1 MKNKRI
7 LLCGASIAGPA
18 LAFWLNRYGFD
29 VVVVEKADTIRRGG
43 QAVDFKGSIHLTV
56 LERMGILDAVRAA
69 SVPSEDGS
77 IIDARARR
85 IGTTPGRFAGGDI
98 NVPRGDL
105 AAILHGLTTGR
116 CAYRFGD
123 TITALDQ
130 GSDDVAVA
138 FARAAPE
145 RFDLVIG
152 ADGIHSTTRR
162 LAFDPE
168 ADHVKHLGYHNALV
182 GLPAGDEDAMYN
194 EPGRMAAL
202 GGAKAP
208 AWFVFAS
215 ELMPGDRDDTG
226 AQKQFLIDAYR
237 GAGWRVAEL
246 MAGVPDAQEFYLD
259 AISRVTIDRYA
270 ASRVALVGDAAYGN
284 ALGGFGTGLAGVGAY
299 VLAGELHRADGD
311 HQRAFTAYEARYR
324 GYASVSQKVNAG
336 RLLAPATRF
345 GIRARNLLFS
355 SLATFGPLMNLVDRP
370 ASNLK
375 LENYDTA

>member
-7 LLCGASIAGPA
+7 LICGASIAGPA

-29 VVVVEKADTIRRGG
+29 VVVVEKADAIRRGG

-56 LERMGILDAVRAA
+56 LKRMGILDVVRAA

-77 IIDARARR
+77 IIDARGRR

-105 AAILHGLTTGR
+105 AAILHGLTAGR
-116 CAYRFGD
+116 CEYRFGD

-162 LAFDPE
+162 LAFGPE
-168 ADHVKHLGYHNALV
+168 ADYVKHLGYHYALV

-215 ELMPGDRDDTG
+215 DPMPGARDDTG

-237 GAGWRVAEL
+237 GASWRVAEL

-284 ALGGFGTGLAGVGAY
+284 ALGGFGTGLAVVGAY
-299 VLAGELHRADGD
+299 VLAGELHRAGGD